1 MPAAHSVSDP
11 FPLLPALSRAGN
23 AAEWGFFLI
32 VKIKLTAPYY
42 NDEEGLTA
50 LARRAGEDPCMQ
62 GAQGPTPAS
71 LGGLQ
76 RGAKRWLLVLKV
88 LRLPAGVFSW
98 RINLVVHRW
107 ISPIQ
112 PPYGFRY
119 RDILFPIVPRELLG
133 NQLPCCMRKSSN
145 FRI

>member
-42 NDEEGLTA
+42 NEEGLTA

-71 LGGLQ
+71 LGG
-76 RGAKRWLLVLKV
+76 RGARS
-88 LRLPAGVFSW
+88 AGCW
-98 RINLVVHRW
+98 
-107 ISPIQ
+107 
-112 PPYGFRY
+112 Y
-119 RDILFPIVPRELLG
+119 
-133 NQLPCCMRKSSN
+133 
-145 FRI
+145 